1 MAVKH
6 RPRAINFCSKVKS
19 ERSVNDAPRVMQDL
33 EGESRPSL
41 MGIIAYSV
49 SESLSS
55 EILLNKWLKS
65 VRSKIDVTHLFQAAV
80 IVDMK
85 EEMPSPHEYDEMNW
99 WREYFNGYDFFDDVN
114 GDKPLPWE
122 EVLKA
127 RKLEMDFQKN
137 GGIHQGA

>member
-1 MAVKH
+1 
-6 RPRAINFCSKVKS
+6 
-19 ERSVNDAPRVMQDL
+19 MQDL
-33 EGESRPSL
+33 EEENRPSL
-41 MGIIAYSV
+41 MGIIAYSA
-49 SESLSS
+49 SESPSS
-55 EILLNKWLKS
+55 EVSLNKWLTS

-80 IVDMK
+80 KADMK

-127 RKLEMDFQKN
+127 GRLEMDFSEKF
-137 GGIHQGA
+137 GYTPTCIKA